1 MPNTDISIRLDD
13 KVVNLEIKIPV
24 PEFVLALP
32 KPQSVTAENITTN
45 SREKVEDYF
54 QEHLKIL
61 SKNNAA
67 QAYKITSLKVEKAS
81 DKFVGDYQE
90 MILTIEV
97 PVQDDFNPRDFLI
110 DYDAVIHQVP
120 NHFALVK
127 ITQDFNNGVFTED
140 KAVTVGVIR
149 YDFSNNSVPPLIV
162 NVTAGGM
169 FKGFYTMVALGM
181 HHIWVGIDHIL
192 FLLTLLIVAPL
203 AVKDGKWTL
212 FQGLSFTIKRFLT
225 ISLAFTIGHSAA
237 LVFGAFDIL
246 PVNQKLIE
254 ALIAMSILLTALHAI
269 RPFFSN
275 REAFVSFG
283 FGMVHGLAFS
293 ESLKSLQLALLPK
306 AISILGFNVGI
317 ELMQIIIMAVAF
329 PFLLISRYKIYNQLR
344 IIFAVITIII
354 AVIWI
359 IERGAGITLLNIF

>member
-1 MPNTDISIRLDD
+1 
-13 KVVNLEIKIPV
+13 
-24 PEFVLALP
+24 
-32 KPQSVTAENITTN
+32 
-45 SREKVEDYF
+45 
-54 QEHLKIL
+54 L